1 MLGDHVL
8 IFVYLPAH
16 THSYAAEG
24 IEELCNEIMAN
35 TWRAD
40 GEWLFAIPL
49 LHFLR
54 GDSNP
59 FEEPDIV
66 GSYTKLEWIGAQ
78 KLKIREFQKS
88 EKQ

>member
-1 MLGDHVL
+1 MLGAHVL
-8 IFVYLPAH
+8 ILVCFPVH
-16 THSYAAEG
+16 TVTLLKGSRNFATKSWQISGEQ
-24 IEELCNEIMAN
+24 M
-35 TWRAD
+35 

-78 KLKIREFQKS
+78 KLRIKEFQKS